1 MLTEEVAGQNCIS
14 GLCSHIWAA
23 TAISCGELNCTSVK
37 WKLEQLDEVS
47 FFFFF
52 FFAYMLDTISFLL
65 LHLIAMA
72 IIWTL
77 EACSHHLCAVL
88 VSTVHA
94 RPVRGRFSSGTADTQ

>member
-52 FFAYMLDTISFLL
+52 F
-65 LHLIAMA
+65 LHI
-72 IIWTL
+72 
-77 EACSHHLCAVL
+77 C
-88 VSTVHA
+88 
-94 RPVRGRFSSGTADTQ
+94 